1 MINVDPGQVSI
12 LLVTGRAM
20 SAARMVIKIGG
31 AELGRAILMLVL
43 SVDSGIGENSFM
55 IFFFQDVKG
64 FNEGSVS
71 RVHTV
76 NDEMEVER
84 KMRVRTW

>member
-43 SVDSGIGENSFM
+43 SVDSGIGENSYM
-55 IFFFQDVKG
+55 NFFQDVKG
-64 FNEGSVS
+64 FNDRVS
-71 RVHTV
+71 G
-76 NDEMEVER
+76 
-84 KMRVRTW
+84 